1 MGTYRFYF
9 KVDHA
14 YLSNLKVIGLSRVRY
29 ERIIYRSHIN
39 TLFHVFVLL
48 ASSLLDK

>member
-14 YLSNLKVIGLSRVRY
+14 YLSNLKVIDLIRIGY

-39 TLFHVFVLL
+39 KLFHVLVFFGLFF
-48 ASSLLDK
+48 A